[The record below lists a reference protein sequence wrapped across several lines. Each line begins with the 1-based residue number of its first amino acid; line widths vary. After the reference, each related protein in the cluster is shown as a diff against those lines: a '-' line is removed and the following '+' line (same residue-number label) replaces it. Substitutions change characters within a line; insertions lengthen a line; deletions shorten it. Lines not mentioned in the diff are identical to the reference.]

1 MSLGTTDGSPYGFKD
16 WLDSKGQTG
25 TIIYA
30 IFQILIGVGVL
41 GIINGF
47 AMWSTRF
54 MEDLILANEVPFSTK
69 LVNKV
74 GRSNIPWVGILYNLV
89 LSLPIVILFC
99 IIGALGYIDTVGY
112 GSSYGYKA
120 GELYSFADLMA
131 NWTALLAFGFI
142 TLAIV
147 GGIKNRK
154 TNMIKVQK
162 SKSFMPMA
170 ICAVIINAIAI
181 FFTFFEPI
189 ANLFMLFRIN
199 STDLTTD
206 ILVSRI
212 MIVVVLFIFLALMLL
227 PIFIENMVDKH
238 KYGSLD
244 EAQLEKTRIMA
255 QVKGHDLE
263 EEVILNLSIEKR
275 VTLQEWEKVA
285 LKRDTLS
292 PKEVQ
297 IIQGDPEDAVK
308 QFAELEKEA
317 AKKRRESLKRK
328 RLLAAK
334 KKQLF

>member
-1 MSLGTTDGSPYGFKD
+1 
-16 WLDSKGQTG
+16 
-25 TIIYA
+25 
-30 IFQILIGVGVL
+30 
-41 GIINGF
+41 
-47 AMWSTRF
+47 MWSTRF

-69 LVNKV
+69 LANKV
-74 GRSNIPWVGILYNLV
+74 GRRNIPWVGILYNLV

-99 IIGALGYIDTVGY
+99 IIGALGYIDAGGY
-112 GSSYGYKA
+112 GTSYGYKA
-120 GELYSFADLMA
+120 AELYSFADLMA
-131 NWTALLAFGFI
+131 TWTALLAFGFI

-170 ICAVIINAIAI
+170 ISAVIINALAI

-189 ANLFMLFRIN
+189 ANLFMLFRITSN
-199 STDLTTD
+199 DLTTD